1 MTISGKVE
9 VEMKMR
15 AAWVRV
21 VGAALAAIGATAACA
36 AGSLAAGD
44 AVTGQVSPENAAHAL
59 PLDAGTFVQG
69 RLDGAAA
76 NVDLVARDGRH
87 LRRLVASDGQVRD
100 FMFVAPA
107 DGDYA
112 LQVSAPSS
120 SALPPDDRRAYR
132 LAIVSRVPRARQHAP
147 RPAIASPRIAALAAE
162 LAAGGSTD
170 AFWREV
176 AASGAPLVEPAPAQ
190 PARTDAT
197 IARGLN
203 PPDEPTR
210 LVTFLWRGA
219 RDNVRVLGSPSGEHD
234 ALRRLPGS
242 DVWYRSYIVPATTR
256 LSYLLAPDVP
266 ELDLDDG
273 ARRRAILA
281 TAQRDPL
288 DPHTFMDRDLD
299 PYQGKSVL
307 ELRDAPPQPWIAARA
322 GVPAGTLSAH
332 RFASTVLG
340 NTRDVYVYRPAGYR
354 ADDPLRALV
363 VVFDAHAYVGTVPT
377 PTILDNLI
385 AEGRVPRTAAI
396 VIGNPDGATRGRE
409 LPPNPAFARFLAE
422 ELMPWARGEGVS
434 APASRTVIAGSS
446 YGGLAS
452 AYAALRHPEL
462 FGNVLSQSGSFW
474 WAPAQGD
481 ARTRAAGW
489 LTREYAARERLPVR
503 FYLESGRFEDG
514 KGPNAIGATSRHLRD
529 VLHARGYAVRYA
541 STASGHDYLHWRG
554 SLACGL
560 IALIGTPGQ
569 AERVP
574 FDAACPFETD
584 DRRRGAED
592 GATDAS

>member
-1 MTISGKVE
+1 MMILRKWATR
-9 VEMKMR
+9 M
-15 AAWVRV
+15 ACAWRV
-21 VGAALAAIGATAACA
+21 GVALAAIGMSTAHAERAVAT
-36 AGSLAAGD
+36 GEG
-44 AVTGQVSPENAAHAL
+44 VTGHVAREQAAHLLA
-59 PLDAGTFVQG
+59 LDAGTFVQG

-76 NVDLVARDGRH
+76 NLDLATGDGRH
-87 LRRLVASDGQVRD
+87 LRQLVTADGQSRD

-107 DGDYA
+107 DGEYA
-112 LQVSAPSS
+112 LQVSAPGAGMLS
-120 SALPPDDRRAYR
+120 PDGRQAYR
-132 LAIVSRVPRARQHAP
+132 LAIVNRVPRAQQRAP
-147 RPAIASPRIAALAAE
+147 VPAIASPRVAKLVAE
-162 LAAGGSTD
+162 LAAGGTTD
-170 AFWREV
+170 AFWHEV

-203 PPDEPTR
+203 PPDEATR

-219 RDNVRVLGSPSGEHD
+219 RDNVRLLGSPSGEHD
-234 ALRRLPGS
+234 SLRHLPGS
-242 DVWYRSYIVPATTR
+242 DVWYRSYVVPAATR
-256 LSYLLAPDVP
+256 ISYLLAPDVP

-288 DPHTFMDRDLD
+288 NPRTFMNPEPD
-299 PYQGKSVL
+299 PFQGKSVL
-307 ELRDAPPQPWIAARA
+307 ELRDAPPQPWIAMRTN
-322 GVPAGTLSAH
+322 VPAGTLTAY
-332 RFASTVLG
+332 RFASAALG
-340 NTRDVYVYRPAGYR
+340 NTRDVYLYRPAGYR
-354 ADDPLRALV
+354 ADDPSRALV
-363 VVFDAHAYVGTVPT
+363 VVFDAHAYVETVPT

-385 AEGRVPRTAAI
+385 AEGRVPRTAALI
-396 VIGNPDGATRGRE
+396 VGNPDSATRGRE

-422 ELMPWARGEGVS
+422 ELMPWARREGVS
-434 APASRTVIAGSS
+434 APAARTVIAGSS

-481 ARTRAAGW
+481 ARTRTAEW
-489 LTREYAARERLPVR
+489 LTREYAVRERLPVR

-514 KGPNAIGATSRHLRD
+514 KGPAGIGTTSRHLRD
-529 VLHARGYAVRYA
+529 VLQAKGYAVRYA

-560 IALIGTPGQ
+560 VALIGSPGQ
-569 AERVP
+569 GERAP
-574 FDAACPFETD
+574 FDAACPFE
-584 DRRRGAED
+584 RPGEPIEAS
-592 GATDAS
+592 GATAEAS

>member
-1 MTISGKVE
+1 MSAAHAEGSFATGE
-9 VEMKMR
+9 V
-15 AAWVRV
+15 
-21 VGAALAAIGATAACA
+21 
-36 AGSLAAGD
+36 
-44 AVTGQVSPENAAHAL
+44 VTGNVAREPAAHAL
-59 PLDAGTFVQG
+59 ALDAGTFVQG

-76 NVDLVARDGRH
+76 NVDLASGDGRH
-87 LRRLVASDGQVRD
+87 LRRLVTIDGQSRD

-107 DGDYA
+107 DGDYV
-112 LQVSAPSS
+112 LQVSAPEAGARS
-120 SALPPDDRRAYR
+120 PDGRRAYR
-132 LAIVSRVPRARQHAP
+132 LAIVNRVPRAQQHAP
-147 RPAIASPRIAALAAE
+147 VPGIASPRIAKLAAE
-162 LAAGGSTD
+162 LAASGSTD

-176 AASGAPLVEPAPAQ
+176 AASGTPLVEPVPAQ

-203 PPDEPTR
+203 PPDEATR

-219 RDNVRVLGSPSGEHD
+219 RDDVRLLGSPSGEHD
-234 ALRRLPGS
+234 TLRHLPGS
-242 DVWYRSYIVPATTR
+242 DVWYRSYVVPAATR
-256 LSYLLAPDVP
+256 ISYLLAPDVP

-288 DPHTFMDRDLD
+288 NSHAFMNPMLD
-299 PYQGKSVL
+299 PFQGKSVL
-307 ELRDAPPQPWIAARA
+307 ELRDAPPQPWIAPRA
-322 GVPAGTLSAH
+322 NVPAGSLTAY

-340 NTRDVYVYRPAGYR
+340 NTRDVYLYRPAGYR
-354 ADDPLRALV
+354 ADDPARALV
-363 VVFDAHAYVGTVPT
+363 VVFDAHAYVDTVPT
-377 PTILDNLI
+377 LTILDNLI
-385 AEGRVPRTAAI
+385 AEGRVPRTAALI
-396 VIGNPDGATRGRE
+396 VGNPDSATRGRE

-422 ELMPWARGEGVS
+422 ELMPWARREGVS
-434 APASRTVIAGSS
+434 AQAARTVVAGSS

-514 KGPNAIGATSRHLRD
+514 KGPAGIGTTSRHLRD
-529 VLHARGYAVRYA
+529 VLQAKGYAVRYA

-560 IALIGTPGQ
+560 VALIGTPGQ
-569 AERVP
+569 GERAP
-574 FDAACPFETD
+574 FATACPFE
-584 DRRRGAED
+584 RPVEPSEGS
-592 GATDAS
+592 GATAEAS

>member
-1 MTISGKVE
+1 MMILGKWA
-9 VEMKMR
+9 KR
-15 AAWVRV
+15 TACTWRV
-21 VGAALAAIGATAACA
+21 GVALAAIGMSAAHAEGSFAT
-36 AGSLAAGD
+36 GEV
-44 AVTGQVSPENAAHAL
+44 VTGNVAREPAAHAL
-59 PLDAGTFVQG
+59 ALDAGTFVQG

-76 NVDLVARDGRH
+76 NVDLASGDGRH
-87 LRRLVASDGQVRD
+87 LRRLVTIDGQSRD

-107 DGDYA
+107 DGDYV
-112 LQVSAPSS
+112 LQVSAPEAGARS
-120 SALPPDDRRAYR
+120 PDGRRAYR
-132 LAIVSRVPRARQHAP
+132 LAIVNRVPRAQQHAP
-147 RPAIASPRIAALAAE
+147 VPGIASPRIAKLAAE
-162 LAAGGSTD
+162 LAASGSTD

-176 AASGAPLVEPAPAQ
+176 AASGTPLVEPVPAQ

-203 PPDEPTR
+203 PPDEATR

-219 RDNVRVLGSPSGEHD
+219 RDDVRLLGSPSGEHD
-234 ALRRLPGS
+234 TLRHLPGS
-242 DVWYRSYIVPATTR
+242 DVWYRSYVVPAATR
-256 LSYLLAPDVP
+256 ISYLLAPDVP

-288 DPHTFMDRDLD
+288 NSHAFMNPMLD
-299 PYQGKSVL
+299 PFQGKSVL
-307 ELRDAPPQPWIAARA
+307 ELRDAPPQPWIAPRA
-322 GVPAGTLSAH
+322 NVPAGSLTAY

-340 NTRDVYVYRPAGYR
+340 NTRDVYLYRPAGYR
-354 ADDPLRALV
+354 ADDPARALV
-363 VVFDAHAYVGTVPT
+363 VVFDAHAYVDTVPT
-377 PTILDNLI
+377 LTILDNLI
-385 AEGRVPRTAAI
+385 AEGRVPRTAALI
-396 VIGNPDGATRGRE
+396 VGNPDSATRGRE

-422 ELMPWARGEGVS
+422 ELMPWARREGVS
-434 APASRTVIAGSS
+434 AQAARTVVAGSS

-514 KGPNAIGATSRHLRD
+514 KGPAGIGTTSRHLRD
-529 VLHARGYAVRYA
+529 VLQAKGYAVRYA

-560 IALIGTPGQ
+560 VALIGTPGQ
-569 AERVP
+569 GERAP
-574 FDAACPFETD
+574 FATACPFE
-584 DRRRGAED
+584 RPVEPSEGS
-592 GATDAS
+592 GATAEAS

>member
-1 MTISGKVE
+1 V
-9 VEMKMR
+9 
-15 AAWVRV
+15 
-21 VGAALAAIGATAACA
+21 ALAAIGMSTAHAEGAFAT
-36 AGSLAAGD
+36 GEGM
-44 AVTGQVSPENAAHAL
+44 TGNVARGPAAHAL
-59 PLDAGTFVQG
+59 ALDAGTFIQG

-76 NVDLVARDGRH
+76 NVDLATGDGRH
-87 LRRLVASDGQVRD
+87 LRRLVTADGQSRD
-100 FMFVAPA
+100 FMFVVPA
-107 DGDYA
+107 DGEYA
-112 LQVSAPSS
+112 LRVSAPAAG
-120 SALPPDDRRAYR
+120 ALSPGGRQAYR
-132 LAIVSRVPRARQHAP
+132 LAIVNRVPRAQQRAP
-147 RPAIASPRIAALAAE
+147 VPGIASPRVAKLAAE

-176 AASGAPLVEPAPAQ
+176 AASGTPLVEPVPAQ

-203 PPDEPTR
+203 PPDEATR

-219 RDNVRVLGSPSGEHD
+219 RDNVRLLGSPSGEHD
-234 ALRRLPGS
+234 TLRHLPGS
-242 DVWYRSYIVPATTR
+242 DVWYRSYVVPAATR
-256 LSYLLAPDVP
+256 ISYLLAPDVP

-288 DPHTFMDRDLD
+288 NPHAFMNPAPDLF
-299 PYQGKSVL
+299 QGKSVL
-307 ELRDAPPQPWIAARA
+307 ELRDAPPQPWIAPRA
-322 GVPAGTLSAH
+322 NVPAGSLAAY

-340 NTRDVYVYRPAGYR
+340 NTRDVYLYRPAGYR
-354 ADDPLRALV
+354 ADDPKRALV
-363 VVFDAHAYVGTVPT
+363 VVFDAHAYVDTVPT

-385 AEGRVPRTAAI
+385 AEGRLPRTAALI
-396 VIGNPDGATRGRE
+396 VGNPDSATRGRE

-422 ELMPWARGEGVS
+422 ELMPWARRVGVS
-434 APASRTVIAGSS
+434 APAARTVIAGSS

-481 ARTRAAGW
+481 ARTRTAEW

-514 KGPNAIGATSRHLRD
+514 KGPAGIGTTSRHLRD
-529 VLHARGYAVRYA
+529 VLQAKGYAVRYA

-560 IALIGTPGQ
+560 VALIGSPGQ
-569 AERVP
+569 GERAP
-574 FDAACPFETD
+574 FAAACPFE
-584 DRRRGAED
+584 GAGEPSEGA
-592 GATDAS
+592 GATAETS

>member
-1 MTISGKVE
+1 MMTLRKWA
-9 VEMKMR
+9 MR
-15 AAWVRV
+15 MAGTWRV
-21 VGAALAAIGATAACA
+21 GVALAAIGMSTAHAEGTFAT
-36 AGSLAAGD
+36 GEV
-44 AVTGQVSPENAAHAL
+44 VTGNVAREQTAHAL
-59 PLDAGTFVQG
+59 ALDAGTFVQG

-76 NVDLVARDGRH
+76 NVDLATSDGRP
-87 LRRLVASDGQVRD
+87 LRRLVTADGQSRD

-107 DGDYA
+107 DGGYV
-112 LQVSAPSS
+112 LQVSAPEAGAL
-120 SALPPDDRRAYR
+120 SADGRRAYR
-132 LAIVSRVPRARQHAP
+132 LAIVSRVPRAQQHAP
-147 RPAIASPRIAALAAE
+147 VPGIASPRVAQLAAE

-176 AASGAPLVEPAPAQ
+176 AASGTPLVEPVPAQ

-203 PPDEPTR
+203 PPDEATR

-234 ALRRLPGS
+234 TLRHLPGS
-242 DVWYRSYIVPATTR
+242 DVWYRSYVVPATTR
-256 LSYLLAPDVP
+256 ISYLLAPDVP

-288 DPHTFMDRDLD
+288 NPHAFMHPAPDPF
-299 PYQGKSVL
+299 QGKSVL
-307 ELRDAPPQPWIAARA
+307 ELRDAPPQPWIAPRA
-322 GVPAGTLSAH
+322 NVPVGSLTAY

-340 NTRDVYVYRPAGYR
+340 NTRDVYLYRPAGYR
-354 ADDPLRALV
+354 ADDPARALV
-363 VVFDAHAYVGTVPT
+363 VVFDAHAYVDTVPT

-385 AEGRVPRTAAI
+385 AEGRVPRTAALI
-396 VIGNPDGATRGRE
+396 VGNPDGATRGRE

-422 ELMPWARGEGVS
+422 ELMPWARREGVS
-434 APASRTVIAGSS
+434 APAARTVIAGSS

-474 WAPAQGD
+474 WAPAEGD

-489 LTREYAARERLPVR
+489 LTREYASRERLPVR

-514 KGPNAIGATSRHLRD
+514 KGPGGIGTTSRHMRD
-529 VLHARGYAVRYA
+529 VLQAKGYEVRYA

-560 IALIGTPGQ
+560 VALIGTPGQ
-569 AERVP
+569 GERAP
-574 FDAACPFETD
+574 FAAACPFE
-584 DRRRGAED
+584 RPVEPSEGS
-592 GATDAS
+592 GATAEAS